1 MKDVLLKPI
10 NQLVAVATNTRVLDT
25 LLAQQCPVMMACG
38 GQGICATCHV
48 YVTNGAESLTP
59 MNDRESR
66 TLALITGAQPN
77 SRLSCQCN
85 VIGEGVEILL
95 PEGLYVQSF
104 NDLESLIGKRTKQ
117 PILHPKDGRI
127 LIQKDKIITRS
138 YIMQLKDVDFNLG
151 SVDITNK

>member
-1 MKDVLLKPI
+1 MKDILLQPI

-48 YVTNGAESLTP
+48 YVAGGADSLTP
-59 MNDRESR
+59 MNEREQR
-66 TLALITGAQPN
+66 TLALITGAQPS
-77 SRLSCQCN
+77 SRLSCQCR

-104 NDLESLIGKRTKQ
+104 NDLESYIGKRTKQ

-127 LIQKDKIITRS
+127 LIQKDKIITRT
-138 YIMQLKDVDFNLG
+138 YIMQLQDVDFNLG
-151 SVDITNK
+151 SVDISEK